1 MAAPRF
7 VWDEDMEFYVATM
20 LVCVCVRDAVCLLLF
35 RGTSKY
41 E

>member
-7 VWDEDMEFYVATM
+7 VWDEDMEFYVAM